1 MLKRIIL
8 TLLLCFALL
17 PGIVAAQDIDSL
29 LAILESHR
37 NDEEWLAILSGEAN
51 YHLLY
56 FQIGYESDSYF
67 AGRDIGLEQANL
79 TAQAS
84 YSYKQFSLSTAAI
97 IYPQLYPPLQAT
109 ALSVNYRIPLK
120 FPINIDINYGR
131 YFFNSENDTL
141 SSIYPNGFGLGLSHH
156 AKFWGVSTDMSLL
169 TGSEGL
175 APQIDASIYG
185 NFKIFSWKKDNYIS
199 VRPEIGI
206 YFGSETTAR
215 ARVPRGLAKITGPGD
230 GLGNGNGNDQGGG
243 SGSGQEIVYS
253 TAFGLLNTSM
263 NIHLLATLGD
273 FDVGITIQNNRPR
286 SVEAEI
292 AYAPT
297 SMVSVTAGYAFS
309 IIGK

>member
-1 MLKRIIL
+1 MFKRVIFIL
-8 TLLLCFALL
+8 LFVSSILL
-17 PGIVAAQDIDSL
+17 AQDLDSL
-29 LAILESHR
+29 LSVLES
-37 NDEEWLAILSGEAN
+37 NQNNEKWMDILSDKAN

-97 IYPQLYPPLQAT
+97 IYPQLYPSLQAT

-185 NFKIFSWKKDNYIS
+185 NFKIFSWKEDNHIS

-230 GLGNGNGNDQGGG
+230 GQGNGNGQGQGDG
-243 SGSGQEIVYS
+243 SGSGQETIYS
-253 TAFGLLNTSM
+253 TVFGLLNTSM
-263 NIHLLATLGD
+263 NIHLLATLSD
-273 FDVGITIQNNRPR
+273 FDIGVNIQNNRPR
-286 SVEAEI
+286 SIDTEI

-297 SMVSVTAGYAFS
+297 SMVSLSLGYAFS
-309 IIGK
+309 FIGK

>member
-1 MLKRIIL
+1 MFKRILLIIL
-8 TLLLCFALL
+8 FFSSFL
-17 PGIVAAQDIDSL
+17 IAQDIDSL
-29 LAILESHR
+29 LTIIESHQ
-37 NDEEWLAILSGEAN
+37 NNEKWMDILSGKAN

-56 FQIGYESDSYF
+56 FQVSYESDSYF
-67 AGRDIGLEQANL
+67 AGRDIGLEQVNL
-79 TAQAS
+79 TAQAN
-84 YSYKQFSLSTAAI
+84 YSYKQFSLSTAVI

-120 FPINIDINYGR
+120 FPVNIDINYGR

-185 NFKIFSWKKDNYIS
+185 NFKIFSWKENNYIS
-199 VRPEIGI
+199 VRSEIGI

-215 ARVPRGLAKITGPGD
+215 ARIPRGLAKITGHGD
-230 GLGNGNGNDQGGG
+230 GRGNGNGNGQGGG

-273 FDVGITIQNNRPR
+273 FDIGASIQNNRPR
-286 SVEAEI
+286 SVDTEI
-292 AYAPT
+292 AYIPT
-297 SMVSVTAGYAFS
+297 SMISVNAGYAFS
-309 IIGK
+309 FIGK

>member
-1 MLKRIIL
+1 MFKRTLFIISLL
-8 TLLLCFALL
+8 TTVLF
-17 PGIVAAQDIDSL
+17 AQDIDSL
-29 LAILESHR
+29 LSVLES
-37 NDEEWLAILSGEAN
+37 NQDDEKWMDILSGKAN

-56 FQIGYESDSYF
+56 FQMAYESDSYF
-67 AGRDIGLEQANL
+67 AGRDIGLEQPNL
-79 TAQAS
+79 TAQAT
-84 YSYKQFSLSTAAI
+84 YSYKQFSLSAAAI

-120 FPINIDINYGR
+120 FPVNIDVNYGR

-175 APQIDASIYG
+175 APQIDASVYG
-185 NFKIFSWKKDNYIS
+185 NFKVFSWKKTNYIS

-206 YFGSETTAR
+206 HFGSETTAR

-230 GLGNGNGNDQGGG
+230 SQGGRNGNGQGQGGG

-273 FDVGITIQNNRPR
+273 FDIGITIQTNRPR

-292 AYAPT
+292 AYIPT
-297 SMVSVTAGYAFS
+297 SMVSVTAGYAFT

>member
-1 MLKRIIL
+1 MTVL
-8 TLLLCFALL
+8 F
-17 PGIVAAQDIDSL
+17 AQDIDSL
-29 LAILESHR
+29 LSVLES
-37 NDEEWLAILSGEAN
+37 NQDDEKWMDILSGKAN

-56 FQIGYESDSYF
+56 FQMAYESNSYF
-67 AGRDIGLEQANL
+67 AGRDIGLEQPNL

-84 YSYKQFSLSTAAI
+84 YSYKQFSVSAAAI
-97 IYPQLYPPLQAT
+97 VYPQLYPPLQAT

-120 FPINIDINYGR
+120 FPVNFDINYGR
-131 YFFNSENDTL
+131 YFFKSENDTL

-175 APQIDASIYG
+175 VPQIDASVYG
-185 NFKIFSWKKDNYIS
+185 AFKVFSWKKTNYIS
-199 VRPEIGI
+199 VRPELEF

-215 ARVPRGLAKITGPGD
+215 ARVPRGLAKVTGPG
-230 GLGNGNGNDQGGG
+230 GGQGKGGG

-253 TAFGLLNTSM
+253 TAFGLLNTAI

-273 FDVGITIQNNRPR
+273 FDIAASIQNNRSR
-286 SVEAEI
+286 SIDAKI
-292 AYAPT
+292 AYKPT

-309 IIGK
+309 FVGK